1 MPNNPKSTKPQNII
15 KMCNQ
20 SNQANCLRLRDVRLL
35 RSLPDQEKMKAEVE
49 LQKLS
54 RRLCKAFKKIEEVAE
69 KAEEESDEEDE

>member
-1 MPNNPKSTKPQNII
+1 MPNNPKSTKPHRII

-20 SNQANCLRLRDVRLL
+20 SNHANCLRLRDVRLL

-54 RRLCKAFKKIEEVAE
+54 RRLSKAFKKIEEVAE

>member
-1 MPNNPKSTKPQNII
+1 MPNNPQSSKLQNII

-20 SNQANCLRLRDVRLL
+20 SSQANCLRLRDVRLL

-54 RRLCKAFKKIEEVAE
+54 RRLCETPKKMEEAAE
-69 KAEEESDEEDE
+69 DAEEKSDEEED

>member
-20 SNQANCLRLRDVRLL
+20 SIQANCLRLRDVRLL
-35 RSLPDQEKMKAEVE
+35 RSLPDQE

-54 RRLCKAFKKIEEVAE
+54 RRLCETPKKIEKAAE
-69 KAEEESDEEDE
+69 KAEEESDEEED